1 MFIASARA
9 WAVGILGAVLCTC
22 AFADGDYPT
31 KFSNTGTISNT
42 RHNMM
47 QRQATGGPI
56 SVFMDNVR
64 NDYWEVCVYCHTPH
78 GANPNP
84 ALPLWNRTIV
94 STVYTTYNQGG
105 SATLTQ
111 EVSQPGAN
119 SLTCLSCHDGQTAID
134 SVINMPG
141 SGRYLASQA
150 TSQDNDFLN
159 TWTRAGQGGGGP
171 PSAFPTP
178 HHNNMVECMQCHA
191 DGGAAAGATSFG
203 AFVLGTDLRNDHP
216 IGVVFPTASPDFFQP
231 SGTAPRA
238 KYFDTNTNG
247 HMDKED
253 IRIYQNG
260 SNYQVECATCHDPH
274 GVPSGDAGT
283 KFNGTFLRKTND
295 ASKVCFTCH
304 NK

>member
-1 MFIASARA
+1 MFITSSRA
-9 WAVGILGAVLCTC
+9 WGLGLLGAIFCGG
-22 AFADGDYPT
+22 AIGADYPT
-31 KFSNTGTISNT
+31 AFSNKNTIGNT
-42 RHNMM
+42 RHNMT
-47 QRQATGGPI
+47 QTATDGNGPA
-56 SVFMDNVR
+56 SLYMDRGR
-64 NDYWEVCVYCHTPH
+64 NDYWEICVYCHTPH

-141 SGRYLASQA
+141 SGRYKASQVD
-150 TSQDNDFLN
+150 SQDTAFLN
-159 TWTRAGQGGGGP
+159 TWTRKGQGGGGP
-171 PSAFPTP
+171 PRTTGGN
-178 HHNNMVECMQCHA
+178 HNSLIGCMSCHS
-191 DGGAAAGATSFG
+191 DTEFSEGTSFG
-203 AFVLGTDLRNDHP
+203 AFLIGKDLRNDHP
-216 IGVVFPTASPDFFQP
+216 VGVVFPTASPDFRQP
-231 SGTAPRA
+231 TRDAPLA

-274 GVPSGDAGT
+274 GVPSGVAGSE
-283 KFNGTFLRKTND
+283 FNASFLRKTN
-295 ASKVCFTCH
+295 AGSTVCFTCH
-304 NK
+304 DK